1 MAEAWLPALNPLVR
15 KKSIRI
21 SLNLRVTTS
30 VFPVP
35 NCRQKEE
42 PMPDHRGMTGRAKA
56 RTALV
61 VVATLAVVGVGSVM
75 VLNAS
80 AQTAP
85 GSTQAQVPAHTMPG
99 MQMGSAAQAAATND
113 VAGAGPVTELDK
125 TFLVKV
131 RQAGLWEIPAGDLAQ
146 THASSE
152 AVKRA
157 GLHLLDGHSHL
168 DQLVREDAKILGV
181 TLPDQATAEQ
191 QGWVRQLTD
200 AQGLEFDK
208 LFANLLRA
216 SHGKIFAT
224 IAEVRAGSQNDVIR
238 RHATQAN
245 QTVLDH
251 MTVLEDTGLVDAKT
265 IADVA
270 AAVNPPAK

>member
-1 MAEAWLPALNPLVR
+1 
-15 KKSIRI
+15 
-21 SLNLRVTTS
+21 
-30 VFPVP
+30 
-35 NCRQKEE
+35 
-42 PMPDHRGMTGRAKA
+42 MPDHRGMTGRAKA

-61 VVATLAVVGVGSVM
+61 VVVTLAVVGVGSVM
-75 VLNAS
+75 VLNAN
-80 AQTAP
+80 AQTSP
-85 GSTQAQVPAHTMPG
+85 GSTQAQVPAHNMAG
-99 MQMGSAAQAAATND
+99 MQMGSAAQAGTGDNAAN
-113 VAGAGPVTELDK
+113 AGPVTELDK

-146 THASSE
+146 TRASSE
-152 AVKRA
+152 QVKRA
-157 GLHLLDGHSHL
+157 GLHLMDGHSHL
-168 DQLVREDAKILGV
+168 DQLVREDAKMLGV

-191 QGWVRQLTD
+191 QGWVRQLTN

-224 IAEVRAGSQNDVIR
+224 IAEVRAGTQNDVIR

-251 MTVLEDTGLVDAKT
+251 MTVLEDTGLVDAST
-265 IADVA
+265 IDDVA
-270 AAVNPPAK
+270 KAVNPPAK

>member
-1 MAEAWLPALNPLVR
+1 
-15 KKSIRI
+15 
-21 SLNLRVTTS
+21 
-30 VFPVP
+30 
-35 NCRQKEE
+35 
-42 PMPDHRGMTGRAKA
+42 MTGRAKA

-75 VLNAS
+75 VLNAG

-85 GSTQAQVPAHTMPG
+85 GSTQAQVPAHDMAG
-99 MQMGSAAQAAATND
+99 MQPGSAAQAGADD

-152 AVKRA
+152 QVKRA

-168 DQLVREDAKILGV
+168 DQLVREDAKMLGV
-181 TLPDQATAEQ
+181 TLPDQASAEQ
-191 QGWVRQLTD
+191 QGWVRQLTA

-224 IAEVRAGSQNDVIR
+224 IAEVRAGTQNDVIR

>member
-1 MAEAWLPALNPLVR
+1 
-15 KKSIRI
+15 
-21 SLNLRVTTS
+21 
-30 VFPVP
+30 
-35 NCRQKEE
+35 
-42 PMPDHRGMTGRAKA
+42 MPDHRGMTSRAKA

-75 VLNAS
+75 VLNAG

-85 GSTQAQVPAHTMPG
+85 GSTQAQVPAHDMAG

-152 AVKRA
+152 QVRRA

-191 QGWVRQLTD
+191 QGWVRRLTD

-224 IAEVRAGSQNDVIR
+224 IAEVRAGTQNDVIR

>member
-1 MAEAWLPALNPLVR
+1 
-15 KKSIRI
+15 
-21 SLNLRVTTS
+21 
-30 VFPVP
+30 
-35 NCRQKEE
+35 
-42 PMPDHRGMTGRAKA
+42 MPDHRGMTGRAKA

-61 VVATLAVVGVGSVM
+61 VVATLAVIGVGSVM

-85 GSTQAQVPAHTMPG
+85 GSTQAQVPAHDPDMAG
-99 MQMGSAAQAAATND
+99 MQMGSAAQAGAADN

-168 DQLVREDAKILGV
+168 DQLVREDAKMLGV
-181 TLPDQATAEQ
+181 TLPDQASAEQ
-191 QGWVRQLTD
+191 QGWVRQLTN

-224 IAEVRAGSQNDVIR
+224 IAEVRAGTQNDVIR

>member
-1 MAEAWLPALNPLVR
+1 
-15 KKSIRI
+15 
-21 SLNLRVTTS
+21 
-30 VFPVP
+30 
-35 NCRQKEE
+35 
-42 PMPDHRGMTGRAKA
+42 MPDHRGMTGRAKA

-61 VVATLAVVGVGSVM
+61 VIVTLAVVGVGSVM
-75 VLNAS
+75 VLNAN
-80 AQTAP
+80 AQTSP
-85 GSTQAQVPAHTMPG
+85 GSTQAQVPAHDMAG

-152 AVKRA
+152 QVKRA

-181 TLPDQATAEQ
+181 TLPDQASAEQ
-191 QGWVRQLTD
+191 QGWVRQLTE

-208 LFANLLRA
+208 LFANLLRE

-224 IAEVRAGSQNDVIR
+224 IAEVRAGTQNDVIR

>member
-1 MAEAWLPALNPLVR
+1 
-15 KKSIRI
+15 
-21 SLNLRVTTS
+21 
-30 VFPVP
+30 
-35 NCRQKEE
+35 
-42 PMPDHRGMTGRAKA
+42 MPDHRGMTAKA
-56 RTALV
+56 RARTVLV
-61 VVATLAVVGVGSVM
+61 VVATLAVVAVGSVL
-75 VLNAS
+75 VLKAS

-85 GSTQAQVPAHTMPG
+85 GSTQAQVPAYGHDMAG
-99 MQMGSAAQAAATND
+99 MQPGPAAQAAAD

-131 RQAGLWEIPAGDLAQ
+131 RQAGLWEMPAGTLAQ
-146 THASSE
+146 THASSD

-168 DQLVREDAKILGV
+168 DQLVREDAKLLGV
-181 TLPDQATAEQ
+181 PLPDQASAEQ
-191 QGWVRQLTD
+191 QGWVRQLTA
-200 AQGLEFDK
+200 AQGLQFDK
-208 LFANLLRA
+208 LFVNLLRA

-224 IAEVRAGSQNDVIR
+224 IAEVRAGTQNDVIR

-251 MTVLEDTGLVDAKT
+251 MNVLEDTGLVDPQT

-270 AAVNPPAK
+270 AAVNPPK

>member
-1 MAEAWLPALNPLVR
+1 
-15 KKSIRI
+15 
-21 SLNLRVTTS
+21 
-30 VFPVP
+30 
-35 NCRQKEE
+35 
-42 PMPDHRGMTGRAKA
+42 MPDHRGMTGRAKA

-61 VVATLAVVGVGSVM
+61 VIVTLAVVGVGSVM
-75 VLNAS
+75 VLNAN
-80 AQTAP
+80 AQTSP
-85 GSTQAQVPAHTMPG
+85 GSTQAQVPAHNMPG
-99 MQMGSAAQAAATND
+99 MQMGSAAQAGAGDNP
-113 VAGAGPVTELDK
+113 VGAGPVTELDK

-152 AVKRA
+152 QVKRA

-168 DQLVREDAKILGV
+168 DQLVREDARMLGV

-191 QGWVRQLTD
+191 QGWVRQLTE

-208 LFANLLRA
+208 LFANLLRE

-224 IAEVRAGSQNDVIR
+224 IAEVRAGTQNDVIR

-251 MTVLEDTGLVDAKT
+251 MTVLEETGLVDAKT

>member
-1 MAEAWLPALNPLVR
+1 
-15 KKSIRI
+15 
-21 SLNLRVTTS
+21 
-30 VFPVP
+30 
-35 NCRQKEE
+35 
-42 PMPDHRGMTGRAKA
+42 MPDHRGMTGRAKV

-85 GSTQAQVPAHTMPG
+85 GSTQAQVPADGAGMAG
-99 MQMGSAAQAAATND
+99 MQMGSAAQAGAVGD
-113 VAGAGPVTELDK
+113 VVGAGPVTELDK

-157 GLHLLDGHSHL
+157 GLHLLDGHSRL
-168 DQLVREDAKILGV
+168 DQLVREDAKMLGV
-181 TLPDQATAEQ
+181 QLPDQATAEQ
-191 QGWVRQLTD
+191 RDWVRQLTA

-208 LFANLLRA
+208 LFANVLRA

-224 IAEVRAGSQNDVIR
+224 IAEVRAGTQNDVIR
-238 RHATQAN
+238 RHAKQAN
-245 QTVLDH
+245 QTVMDH
-251 MTVLEDTGLVDAKT
+251 MEVLEDTGLVDEKT
-265 IADVA
+265 FADVA
-270 AAVNPPAK
+270 AAVNPPK

>member
-1 MAEAWLPALNPLVR
+1 
-15 KKSIRI
+15 
-21 SLNLRVTTS
+21 
-30 VFPVP
+30 
-35 NCRQKEE
+35 
-42 PMPDHRGMTGRAKA
+42 MPDHRGMTAQARA
-56 RTALV
+56 RTMLV
-61 VVATLAVVGVGSVM
+61 VVATLAVVGAGSVM
-75 VLNAS
+75 VLRAS
-80 AQTAP
+80 ADQPAQTQ
-85 GSTQAQVPAHTMPG
+85 TQAQVPAYGHAMPG
-99 MQMGSAAQAAATND
+99 MTGGSAAEAVGN

-131 RQAGLWEIPAGDLAQ
+131 RQAGLWEIPAGNLAQ

-152 AVKRA
+152 QVKRA

-168 DQLVREDAKILGV
+168 DQLVREDARILGV

-191 QGWVRQLTD
+191 QGWVRQLTA

-224 IAEVRAGSQNDVIR
+224 IAEVRAGTQNDVIR

-251 MTVLEDTGLVDAKT
+251 MTVLEDTGLVDAGT

>member
-1 MAEAWLPALNPLVR
+1 
-15 KKSIRI
+15 
-21 SLNLRVTTS
+21 
-30 VFPVP
+30 
-35 NCRQKEE
+35 
-42 PMPDHRGMTGRAKA
+42 MPDHRGMTRRAKT

-75 VLNAS
+75 VLNAN

-85 GSTQAQVPAHTMPG
+85 GSTQAQVPAYGHDMAG
-99 MQMGSAAQAAATND
+99 MQPGSAAQAGGANE

-131 RQAGLWEIPAGDLAQ
+131 RQAGLWEMPAGTLAQ
-146 THASSE
+146 THASSD
-152 AVKRA
+152 AIKRA

-181 TLPDQATAEQ
+181 TLPDQASAEQ
-191 QGWVRQLTD
+191 QGWVRQLTN

-224 IAEVRAGSQNDVIR
+224 IAEVRAGTQNDVIR
-238 RHATQAN
+238 RHATEAN

-251 MTVLEDTGLVDAKT
+251 MTVLEDSGLVDAKT

>member
-1 MAEAWLPALNPLVR
+1 
-15 KKSIRI
+15 
-21 SLNLRVTTS
+21 
-30 VFPVP
+30 
-35 NCRQKEE
+35 
-42 PMPDHRGMTGRAKA
+42 MPDHRGMTGRAKA

-61 VVATLAVVGVGSVM
+61 VVATLAVVAVGSVM

-85 GSTQAQVPAHTMPG
+85 GSTQAQVPVHGQG
-99 MQMGSAAQAAATND
+99 MAGRQPGSAAEGAGND

-131 RQAGLWEIPAGDLAQ
+131 RQAGLWEMPAGDLAQ

-157 GLHLLDGHSHL
+157 GLHLLDGHAHL
-168 DQLVREDAKILGV
+168 DQLVREDAKMLDV
-181 TLPDQATAEQ
+181 TLPDQASAEQ
-191 QGWVRQLTD
+191 QGWVRQLTA

-224 IAEVRAGSQNDVIR
+224 IAEVRAGTQNDVIR

-251 MTVLEDTGLVDAKT
+251 MAVLEDTGLVDAKT

-270 AAVNPPAK
+270 EAVNPPAK

>member
-1 MAEAWLPALNPLVR
+1 
-15 KKSIRI
+15 
-21 SLNLRVTTS
+21 
-30 VFPVP
+30 
-35 NCRQKEE
+35 
-42 PMPDHRGMTGRAKA
+42 MPDHRGMTGRVKI

-75 VLNAS
+75 VLNAN

-85 GSTQAQVPAHTMPG
+85 GSTQAQVPAHNMAG
-99 MQMGSAAQAAATND
+99 MQPGSAAQAGAADN

-168 DQLVREDAKILGV
+168 DQLVREDAKMLGV
-181 TLPDQATAEQ
+181 TLPDLATPEQ
-191 QGWVRQLTD
+191 QGWVRQLTN

-224 IAEVRAGSQNDVIR
+224 IAEVRAGTQNDVIR

-251 MTVLEDTGLVDAKT
+251 MTVLEDTGLVDAST
-265 IADVA
+265 IDDVA
-270 AAVNPPAK
+270 KAVNPPAK

>member
-1 MAEAWLPALNPLVR
+1 
-15 KKSIRI
+15 
-21 SLNLRVTTS
+21 
-30 VFPVP
+30 
-35 NCRQKEE
+35 
-42 PMPDHRGMTGRAKA
+42 MPDHRGMTGRAKG

-85 GSTQAQVPAHTMPG
+85 GSTQAQVPAHGAGMAG
-99 MQMGSAAQAAATND
+99 MQPGSAAQAGGTDN
-113 VAGAGPVTELDK
+113 VAGAGPVTALDK

-181 TLPDQATAEQ
+181 PLPDQATPEQ
-191 QGWVRQLTD
+191 QGWVRQLTN

-224 IAEVRAGSQNDVIR
+224 IAEVRAGTQNDVIR

-251 MTVLEDTGLVDAKT
+251 MTVLEDTGLVDAST
-265 IADVA
+265 IDDVA

>member
-1 MAEAWLPALNPLVR
+1 
-15 KKSIRI
+15 
-21 SLNLRVTTS
+21 
-30 VFPVP
+30 
-35 NCRQKEE
+35 
-42 PMPDHRGMTGRAKA
+42 MPDHRGMTGRVKI

-75 VLNAS
+75 VLNAN

-85 GSTQAQVPAHTMPG
+85 GSTQAQVPAHNMAG
-99 MQMGSAAQAAATND
+99 MQPGSAAQAGAADN

-157 GLHLLDGHSHL
+157 GVHLLDGHSHL
-168 DQLVREDAKILGV
+168 DQLVREDAKMLGV
-181 TLPDQATAEQ
+181 TLPDLATPEQ
-191 QGWVRQLTD
+191 QGWVRQLTN

-224 IAEVRAGSQNDVIR
+224 IAEVRAGTQNDLVR
-238 RHATQAN
+238 RLARQASL
-245 QTVLDH
+245 TVMDH
-251 MTVLEDTGLVDAKT
+251 MEVLEDTGLVSAQT
-265 IADVA
+265 LEEVA
-270 AAVNPPAK
+270 AAVAPRPTK

>member
-1 MAEAWLPALNPLVR
+1 
-15 KKSIRI
+15 
-21 SLNLRVTTS
+21 
-30 VFPVP
+30 
-35 NCRQKEE
+35 
-42 PMPDHRGMTGRAKA
+42 MPDHRGMTSRAKA

-75 VLNAS
+75 VLNAG

-85 GSTQAQVPAHTMPG
+85 GSTQAQVPAHDMAG
-99 MQMGSAAQAAATND
+99 MQMGSAAQPGATND

-146 THASSE
+146 SHASSE
-152 AVKRA
+152 QVKRA
-157 GLHLLDGHSHL
+157 GLHLLDGHAHL

-191 QGWVRQLTD
+191 QGWVRQLTA

-224 IAEVRAGSQNDVIR
+224 IAEVRAGTQNDVIR